1 LYNNRKEN
9 DGGEAA
15 ALASRLL
22 MVEDDPFLRQGL
34 GELLLRE
41 RYEVDMAV
49 NAAQAETRVAE
60 WKYDLI
66 LLDVGLPDGDGIEL
80 CAKWRA
86 RGVSTPIL
94 FLTARDEE
102 IQIVRGLDAGGNDYV
117 VKPFRM
123 LELLSRIRA
132 LLRRNR
138 PSRYQNRGLMVD
150 LERMSAQRDGK
161 ALYLTPIEFRILSML
176 IQSGGRILPRTLL
189 LEQIWDMGGQFV
201 DDNTLSVHMSR
212 LREKI
217 GPEYIRTV
225 RGVGYQWEETP

>member
-1 LYNNRKEN
+1 M
-9 DGGEAA
+9 
-15 ALASRLL
+15 ASRLL

>member
-1 LYNNRKEN
+1 M
-9 DGGEAA
+9 G
-15 ALASRLL
+15 SRLL

-34 GELLLRE
+34 GELLSRE
-41 RYEVDMAV
+41 RYEVDMATD
-49 NAAQAETRVAE
+49 AAQADQRVSE
-60 WKYDLI
+60 RRYDLI
-66 LLDVGLPDGDGIEL
+66 LMDVGLPDGDGVEL

-86 RGVSTPIL
+86 QGLTVPIL

-138 PSRYQNRGLMVD
+138 PAVYQNRHLSVD
-150 LERMSAQRDGK
+150 LDRMSAQRDGK

-176 IQSGGRILPRTLL
+176 IQSGGRILPRTVL

-201 DDNTLSVHMSR
+201 DDNTLSVHVSR

-225 RGVGYQWEETP
+225 RGVGYQWEEQP

>member
-1 LYNNRKEN
+1 M
-9 DGGEAA
+9 
-15 ALASRLL
+15 ASRLL

-80 CAKWRA
+80 CTKWRA

-102 IQIVRGLDAGGNDYV
+102 FQIVRGLDAGGNDYV

>member
-1 LYNNRKEN
+1 M
-9 DGGEAA
+9 
-15 ALASRLL
+15 ASRLL

-80 CAKWRA
+80 CTKWRA

-102 IQIVRGLDAGGNDYV
+102 IQIVRGLDAGGNDYA

-225 RGVGYQWEETP
+225 RGVGYQWEEMP

>member
-1 LYNNRKEN
+1 M
-9 DGGEAA
+9 
-15 ALASRLL
+15 ASRLL

-138 PSRYQNRGLMVD
+138 SSRYQNRGLMVD

>member
-1 LYNNRKEN
+1 M
-9 DGGEAA
+9 G
-15 ALASRLL
+15 SRLL

-34 GELLLRE
+34 GELLSRE
-41 RYEVDMAV
+41 RYEVDMATD
-49 NAAQAETRVAE
+49 AAQADQRVSE
-60 WKYDLI
+60 RRYDLI
-66 LLDVGLPDGDGIEL
+66 LLDVGLPDGDGVEL

-86 RGVSTPIL
+86 QGLTAPIL

-138 PSRYQNRGLMVD
+138 PAVYQNCHLSVD
-150 LERMSAQRDGK
+150 LDRMSAQRDGK
-161 ALYLTPIEFRILSML
+161 ALYLTPIEFRILAML
-176 IQSGGRILPRTLL
+176 IQSGGRILPRTVL

-201 DDNTLSVHMSR
+201 DDNTLSVHVSR

-225 RGVGYQWEETP
+225 RGVGYQWEEQP

>member
-1 LYNNRKEN
+1 M
-9 DGGEAA
+9 
-15 ALASRLL
+15 ASRLL

-138 PSRYQNRGLMVD
+138 PSLYQNRGLMVD

>member
-1 LYNNRKEN
+1 M
-9 DGGEAA
+9 
-15 ALASRLL
+15 ASRLL

-34 GELLLRE
+34 VELLLRE

-80 CAKWRA
+80 CTKWRA

-225 RGVGYQWEETP
+225 RGVGYQWEEMP